1 MKAPLQVEKPVVD
14 ELTVDPLFVA
24 LTRPAMAYGVTYAAL
39 LVNVVLTLEAFL
51 LTRHLL
57 SLLIAL
63 PLHGLAWML
72 CSVEPRF
79 LELVGAWGRTRASG
93 WQALSVWGAQ
103 PYGALP
109 VDMPKAGSGRRAGS
123 RRWIGTGGVG
133 AAGVTVRG
141 SLAG

>member
-1 MKAPLQVEKPVVD
+1 MKAPLQVEKPSAD

-24 LTRPAMAYGVTYAAL
+24 LTRPAMAYGVTYGAL

-57 SLLIAL
+57 SLLIAV

-103 PYGALP
+103 PYGALV
-109 VDMPKAGSGRRAGS
+109 VDMPKAGSGRRTGEGWS
-123 RRWIGTGGVG
+123 RRSRGVG
-133 AAGVTVRG
+133 ADAVTVRG
-141 SLAG
+141 RLAG